1 MDVESADRCSSPLHS
16 GFSLLTAWWVTR
28 RSQCLRLNGT
38 RGCCQRRGRGSSQPP
53 NVNQAPKFFKNWYL
67 PRGLCRHAV
76 SLSLCVC
83 PSVTIVDSVRTS
95 TRIVKFFSPWA
106 AILVF
111 PHQTSWLYSDGNPV
125 TGASNAGGAGRNR
138 DSEPISGSIAC
149 CEPFQRQVQM
159 QYTQVRLIMASYH
172 TTLW

>member
-1 MDVESADRCSSPLHS
+1 MEPEGVVRGGGEGRNPRMLTRLPNFLKIDFCRAAYAVMRC
-16 GFSLLTAWWVTR
+16 
-28 RSQCLRLNGT
+28 
-38 RGCCQRRGRGSSQPP
+38 
-53 NVNQAPKFFKNWYL
+53 
-67 PRGLCRHAV
+67 
-76 SLSLCVC
+76 LSLCVC